1 MAVEWSPLALEIYHL
16 IFPRG
21 VGGIVVY
28 GRSRRPRLNA
38 FQETQPLPSYV
49 SLHACACFVLSVHI
63 YIYKYKHTHIT
74 RDATRVSLF
83 RVRVGGKGEREE
95 EAGNRGNDGAGCR

>member
-1 MAVEWSPLALEIYHL
+1 MAVEWSPLALEIYYL

-38 FQETQPLPSYV
+38 FQETPSYV
-49 SLHACACFVLSVHI
+49 SIHACACFVLSI
-63 YIYKYKHTHIT
+63 YIYIHTYNARCNTSKFIPRESGRKQEIEAT
-74 RDATRVSLF
+74 MVRD
-83 RVRVGGKGEREE
+83 VGD
-95 EAGNRGNDGAGCR
+95 RGTNTYIRPVI